1 MSTLEVHDQPRPG
14 LRRLLQ
20 LTTTAIRFRF
30 MRSTVTTVVITV
42 AVAFVV
48 HMVVSA
54 LGGRGLRAMATAEL
68 AELRLADVWAT
79 RFTQPAGNMGMLRQ
93 WAAPDTE
100 PSVLAAQARSV
111 GFDDETAAA
120 VRAGAEVAVATLRR
134 VDRLEPL
141 TRREILG
148 RAAGWDLL
156 DVLAA
161 VPAEVREATL
171 LRQGLARD
179 PLAGLWAQVAQTWP
193 ETAPRLRELATAN
206 SAAVRRL
213 EVEFAGRP
221 PLGALAAAAPELR
234 AAVAAAGFS
243 IDEAT
248 WERIA
253 QRAQARLEAAAVE
266 AGIGD
271 LELRRALAARLDR
284 QPQDVL
290 PSLLWRFLR
299 REAHAEWF
307 AAEWARARGEVPP
320 WQPARAAELAR
331 ENRREAALAA
341 AAVSTGADTGGLF
354 GLGRR
359 TTILVAVSLLVC
371 VVGITNAM
379 LMSVT
384 ERYRE
389 IATLKCLGALDGT
402 VLWIFVLEALLL
414 GLAGAAVGALTG
426 GLIALAVGAA
436 THGGLFLAGVPW
448 GGIALALLAALGLGA
463 AMAALAS
470 VYPSWKAARLPPLEA
485 MRIE

>member
-1 MSTLEVHDQPRPG
+1 MSTLEVHEQPRPG

-20 LTTTAIRFRF
+20 LTTTAIRFRL
-30 MRSTVTTVVITV
+30 MRSTVTTIVITV

-48 HMVVSA
+48 HMVASA
-54 LGGRGLRAMATAEL
+54 LGGRGLRALAAGEL

-79 RFTQPAGNMGMLRQ
+79 RFTQPAGAMGLLRQ
-93 WAAPDTE
+93 WADPDTE
-100 PSVLAAQARSV
+100 PSVLAAQARAV
-111 GFDDETAAA
+111 ELDAETVEL
-120 VRAGAEVAVATLRR
+120 VRSGAQTAVAALERLE
-134 VDRLEPL
+134 RLEPL
-141 TRREILG
+141 TRREMLG
-148 RAAGWDLL
+148 RATGWELL

-161 VPAEVREATL
+161 VPAEQREATL

-179 PLAGLWAQVAQTWP
+179 RLATLWAGVADTWP
-193 ETAPRLRELATAN
+193 ETAPRLRSMAAAN
-206 SAAVRRL
+206 AAAVRRL
-213 EVEFAGRP
+213 ETEFAGRS
-221 PLGALAAAAPELR
+221 PLAALAEASPELR

-243 IDEAT
+243 IDAAT

-253 QRAQARLEAAAVE
+253 LRAQARLEAAGIE

-271 LELRRALAARLDR
+271 LDLRRALAARLDR

-299 REAHAEWF
+299 SEAHAQWF
-307 AAEWARARGEVPP
+307 AAEWTRARGEAPT

-341 AAVSTGADTGGLF
+341 AAVATGADTGGLF

-371 VVGITNAM
+371 VVGIANAM

-414 GLAGAAVGALTG
+414 GLAGAAVGALVG
-426 GLIALAVGAA
+426 GAIAIVVG
-436 THGGLFLAGVPW
+436 TFGHGGLFLAGVPW
-448 GGIALALLAALGLGA
+448 GGIVLALIAALGLGA